1 MSYLNTLSHSFYI
14 KFYPSLQSA
23 TGSNIASL
31 ILGKLEFFFSN
42 PKFSGGFYKFS
53 ESCDHPLYRKGDSWS
68 EELGVSR
75 KVFNRAFDLIGV
87 RYNSKSAYLNAED
100 KFQGKAYASY
110 HDRATNCTYYVRN
123 HEFVA
128 QLLEKANI
136 FQKKASSP
144 SEQKKNKKTYSIEKI
159 KEVGE
164 EIKSINDEIY
174 VCEITEVNEITEV
187 TTTLEVKDVYPQETT
202 PSPLQEIDPS
212 QTTNLPPQGC
222 SWNGQN
228 GRSYAS
234 GSLSFHKKT
243 SSLKPNDPTSS
254 PLPETLEADVKMTEE
269 IVKIWNEEIGELGVR
284 TVTKSLATRLNETVK
299 TFFNESIESWKDY
312 CQTIS
317 SSKFLMGEAQNKFF
331 KKAWI
336 TWAIREENINRIMS
350 GDFRLGDRPTNRDKE
365 VENINGEINELSNK
379 KEIIEEKI
387 KNIQKIEQKK
397 RNNTLKEKI
406 KSFSEEEMKNFEKE
420 FEDFLEKENNAMTE
434 EFRKNRWNGL
444 FVSTYFYDFV
454 EDAVSTQLFKSTYE
468 EDADQAVLASGLL
481 KILEV
486 TCEKLAE
493 LRQKKKGLQESSSP
507 SHLGP
512 LRDGNLTY
520 EGAANAVFHNSRGAF
535 SGADAHSFLK
545 VA

>member
-1 MSYLNTLSHSFYI
+1 MSYLNTLNHSSYI
-14 KFYPSLQSA
+14 KFYPTLQSA
-23 TGSNIASL
+23 IGSDRAAL
-31 ILGKLEFFFSN
+31 IFGKLEFFFSN
-42 PKFSGGFYKFS
+42 PKFESGFYKFS
-53 ESCDHPLYRKGDSWS
+53 EPCDNPLYRKGDSWS
-68 EELGVSR
+68 EELGISR
-75 KVFNRAFDLIGV
+75 RVFNKAFDLIGT
-87 RYNSKSAYLNAED
+87 RHKSKFAYLSAED
-100 KFQGKAYASY
+100 RFQGKAYASY
-110 HDRATNCTYYVRN
+110 HDRATNRTYYIRN
-123 HEFVA
+123 HDFVS
-128 QLLEKANI
+128 QFLEKANV
-136 FQKKASSP
+136 FKKKSSSSSEKKDWEKEASEVS
-144 SEQKKNKKTYSIEKI
+144 KIADI
-159 KEVGE
+159 KETSAE
-164 EIKSINDEIY
+164 KAA
-174 VCEITEVNEITEV
+174 
-187 TTTLEVKDVYPQETT
+187 
-202 PSPLQEIDPS
+202 PS

-243 SSLKPNDPTSS
+243 SSLKPNDSTSP

-365 VENINGEINELSNK
+365 VENINVEINELSNK

-387 KNIQKIEQKK
+387 KNIQEIEQKK

-434 EFRKNRWNGL
+434 EFRKNRWKGL
-444 FVSTYFYDFV
+444 FVSTYFDDFV

-468 EDADQAVLASGLL
+468 EDADQAVSASGLL

-493 LRQKKKGLQESSSP
+493 LKQKKKALQESSSP
-507 SHLGP
+507 SHI
-512 LRDGNLTY
+512 RQFHDRNLTY

>member
-1 MSYLNTLSHSFYI
+1 MSYLNTLSHSSYI
-14 KFYPSLQSA
+14 KFYPSLQSV

-31 ILGKLEFFFSN
+31 ILGKMEFFFSN
-42 PKFSGGFYKFS
+42 PKFKGGFYKFS

-100 KFQGKAYASY
+100 KFQGKPYASY
-110 HDRATNCTYYVRN
+110 HDRATNCTHYVRN

-128 QLLEKANI
+128 QFLEKANV
-136 FQKKASSP
+136 FQKRASSP
-144 SEQKKNKKTYSIEKI
+144 SEQKKKNERTSPVEKI
-159 KEVGE
+159 TEGREDVKTINE
-164 EIKSINDEIY
+164 EIT
-174 VCEITEVNEITEV
+174 VCEIKETNEITEV
-187 TTTLEVKDVYPQETT
+187 LEEEDPFSQETA
-202 PSPLQEIDPS
+202 PS
-212 QTTNLPPQGC
+212 QTTSLPPQGC

-365 VENINGEINELSNK
+365 VENINVEINELSNK

-444 FVSTYFYDFV
+444 FVSTYFDDFV